1 VKMFRAAS
9 RLTPCLRAGSAH
21 ATYLRAASAFRKEPG
36 AILSVSPWVAIR
48 WTSAAALAL
57 IFKYGKSHSERR
69 AMAEGTVDFNP
80 SELRQFASQY
90 REHMNSNPQKQI
102 LIVEDSPDLQ
112 ALLGQLLFDEGYA
125 VKSSMNGQEAFDYLR
140 ARKDPQPD
148 LILLDIMMPVMD
160 GLVFRDVIS
169 QYQEFANIPVIFITA
184 DSHSEAKVQTD
195 KKTAY
200 LKKPID
206 LEQLLKK
213 VKEFCS

>member
-1 VKMFRAAS
+1 
-9 RLTPCLRAGSAH
+9 
-21 ATYLRAASAFRKEPG
+21 
-36 AILSVSPWVAIR
+36 
-48 WTSAAALAL
+48 
-57 IFKYGKSHSERR
+57 
-69 AMAEGTVDFNP
+69 
-80 SELRQFASQY
+80 
-90 REHMNSNPQKQI
+90 MNSNPQKQI